1 VRVILY
7 QIKADYTDA
16 AANSYTFSAT
26 TEKFVIIECF
36 RPSSANLNRQCQIA
50 RIEGITKK
58 K

>member
-16 AANSYTFSAT
+16 AANNYTFSAT

-36 RPSSANLNRQCQIA
+36 RPSSANFKPTVPNR
-50 RIEGITKK
+50 
-58 K
+58 